1 MLFKLEEVFKSKT
14 NASGNII
21 KDHQQF
27 EDLKEK
33 LKERKIIIEQ
43 DSKLFDKHIK
53 NFPITFE
60 NLINYIKEIYKIDI
74 ENLIEHKI
82 ENHNEILNNI
92 NRFLLFLRSSNNEI
106 TNNDVVQ
113 ILTSLIKNN
122 DNLDKTILNFN
133 KSHFIITNIH
143 DDIQK
148 FLWEKIYQT
157 KENKTEEF
165 FKELDITFNDPEEY
179 QFKYQE
185 KILYEYE
192 LIRVRKFH
200 IKGNFNMPENIEL
213 KKKQLKEITSEEVIC
228 SERNISILC
237 YKIPNSYYDKEK
249 LENFF
254 FKCEA
259 GRELILSKYFQKF
272 LGFDDISN
280 DEFQYYF
287 FEFIE
292 ERTKL
297 TDFFKNIETE
307 ITETSFF
314 FKYIAKEILCLFRD
328 LLNKCTQSF
337 KFPITCDNL
346 YYDKTKYRLYIQ
358 GIKFGPK
365 RKSIMES
372 HDIIEAKLL
381 YFYGMILLNLLSL
394 KKQELKNLI
403 DFLNNISI
411 DLEEFSKMQL
421 IFDKINYIEEQLS
434 KHLESDI
441 VICII
446 LECLI
451 SPYKA
456 KVIFDEFYEKKNFY
470 KEAIKSRKLK
480 EENKNKINNEEKNP
494 QKKISDIDN
503 LENENNR
510 DKITVMSHYYIDN
523 DKVEVAN
530 ENAVRQSLKI
540 NDLLIHPFYSDTK
553 LDEGFLTYLF
563 SQLEK
568 NSQIS

>member
-185 KILYEYE
+185 KILY
-192 LIRVRKFH
+192 
-200 IKGNFNMPENIEL
+200 
-213 KKKQLKEITSEEVIC
+213 
-228 SERNISILC
+228 
-237 YKIPNSYYDKEK
+237 
-249 LENFF
+249 
-254 FKCEA
+254 
-259 GRELILSKYFQKF
+259 
-272 LGFDDISN
+272 
-280 DEFQYYF
+280 
-287 FEFIE
+287 
-292 ERTKL
+292 
-297 TDFFKNIETE
+297 
-307 ITETSFF
+307 
-314 FKYIAKEILCLFRD
+314 
-328 LLNKCTQSF
+328 
-337 KFPITCDNL
+337 
-346 YYDKTKYRLYIQ
+346 
-358 GIKFGPK
+358 
-365 RKSIMES
+365 
-372 HDIIEAKLL
+372 
-381 YFYGMILLNLLSL
+381 
-394 KKQELKNLI
+394 
-403 DFLNNISI
+403 
-411 DLEEFSKMQL
+411 
-421 IFDKINYIEEQLS
+421 
-434 KHLESDI
+434 
-441 VICII
+441 
-446 LECLI
+446 
-451 SPYKA
+451 
-456 KVIFDEFYEKKNFY
+456 
-470 KEAIKSRKLK
+470 
-480 EENKNKINNEEKNP
+480 
-494 QKKISDIDN
+494 
-503 LENENNR
+503 
-510 DKITVMSHYYIDN
+510 
-523 DKVEVAN
+523 
-530 ENAVRQSLKI
+530 
-540 NDLLIHPFYSDTK
+540 
-553 LDEGFLTYLF
+553 
-563 SQLEK
+563 
-568 NSQIS
+568 

>member
-1 MLFKLEEVFKSKT
+1 
-14 NASGNII
+14 
-21 KDHQQF
+21 
-27 EDLKEK
+27 
-33 LKERKIIIEQ
+33 
-43 DSKLFDKHIK
+43 
-53 NFPITFE
+53 
-60 NLINYIKEIYKIDI
+60 
-74 ENLIEHKI
+74 
-82 ENHNEILNNI
+82 
-92 NRFLLFLRSSNNEI
+92 
-106 TNNDVVQ
+106 
-113 ILTSLIKNN
+113 
-122 DNLDKTILNFN
+122 
-133 KSHFIITNIH
+133 
-143 DDIQK
+143 
-148 FLWEKIYQT
+148 
-157 KENKTEEF
+157 
-165 FKELDITFNDPEEY
+165 
-179 QFKYQE
+179 
-185 KILYEYE
+185 
-192 LIRVRKFH
+192 
-200 IKGNFNMPENIEL
+200 
-213 KKKQLKEITSEEVIC
+213 
-228 SERNISILC
+228 
-237 YKIPNSYYDKEK
+237 
-249 LENFF
+249 
-254 FKCEA
+254 
-259 GRELILSKYFQKF
+259 
-272 LGFDDISN
+272 
-280 DEFQYYF
+280 
-287 FEFIE
+287 
-292 ERTKL
+292 
-297 TDFFKNIETE
+297 
-307 ITETSFF
+307 
-314 FKYIAKEILCLFRD
+314 
-328 LLNKCTQSF
+328 
-337 KFPITCDNL
+337 
-346 YYDKTKYRLYIQ
+346 
-358 GIKFGPK
+358 
-365 RKSIMES
+365 MES
-372 HDIIEAKLL
+372 HQIIEAKLL

-411 DLEEFSKMQL
+411 DLEEFSKMLL